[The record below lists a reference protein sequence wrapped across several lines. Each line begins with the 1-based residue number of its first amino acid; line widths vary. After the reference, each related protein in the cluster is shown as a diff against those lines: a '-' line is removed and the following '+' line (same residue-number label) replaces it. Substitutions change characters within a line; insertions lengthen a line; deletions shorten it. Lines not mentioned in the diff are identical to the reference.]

1 MSILVLHKSNVSRRG
16 HLAKAAEYAK
26 RNGDR
31 LLLAVKDPTW
41 EKEFADVVVSVD
53 TSDIEATVAAVR
65 ALAATE
71 PEPLRAVAAFVGHSV
86 PAAAAV
92 AADLGL
98 PFVGE
103 QVARTLRDKYA
114 MREAFSSGN
123 VPQPVHGLAR
133 TLDEAVTQAAR
144 IGFPLVLKPLIDNDS
159 GYFRR
164 VDDVAE
170 LTEYFPVVQRGAWS
184 GIAHN
189 PLYDWMVETYDSA
202 ILLEEYL
209 PGAEVSVESIV
220 VDGRA
225 HVVAIHDKP
234 VPMEG
239 PYFVDVHYATP
250 SRLPA
255 EVQKRIVELTAASHR
270 AVGIETGAVHTEFR
284 IQSDGTPKILETAAR
299 LGGGPVYQSV
309 LLSTGVDMVEAVLDV
324 ASGRTPELT
333 PEPEP
338 TFAGFYLFFAK
349 KAGRISGISG
359 VEEAGR
365 DPRVHEIS
373 LYRKVGD
380 AVDVPPRVWQ
390 SHGHVI
396 FTGILAESPGV
407 HAGDECRDSCRKPRR
422 SRRG

>member
-1 MSILVLHKSNVSRRG
+1 MSILVLHRSNASRRG

-26 RNGDR
+26 RHGDR
-31 LLLAVKDPTW
+31 LLLVVKDPTW
-41 EKEFADVVVSVD
+41 EKGFADVTVSVD
-53 TSDIEATVAAVR
+53 TSDVEATVAAVR
-65 ALAATE
+65 TLAATE
-71 PEPLRAVAAFVGHSV
+71 PEPIRAVVAFVGHSV

-103 QVARTLRDKYA
+103 RTARTVRDKYA
-114 MREAFSSGN
+114 MRRAFAAAN
-123 VPQPVHGLAR
+123 VPQPEHGLAR
-133 TLDEAVTQAAR
+133 TLDEAVAEAAR

-170 LTEYFPVVQRGAWS
+170 LTEHFPVVQRGAWS
-184 GIAHN
+184 GIVHN
-189 PLYDWMVETYDSA
+189 PHYAWMVERYGSA
-202 ILLEEYL
+202 VLLEEYL

-225 HVVAIHDKP
+225 HVIALHDKP
-234 VPMEG
+234 VPAEG

-255 EVQKRIVELTAASHR
+255 EVRERIVELTAASHR
-270 AVGIETGAVHTEFR
+270 AVGIGTGAVHTEFR
-284 IQSDGTPKILETAAR
+284 IGSDGTPKILETAAR

-309 LLSTGVDMVEAVLDV
+309 LLSTGVDLVAAVLDV
-324 ASGRTPELT
+324 ASGRTPDLDPGRAPT
-333 PEPEP
+333 P
-338 TFAGFYLFFAK
+338 AGFYLFFAE
-349 KAGRISGISG
+349 KAGRISRIIG

-365 DPRVHEIS
+365 DPRVRELA

-390 SHGHVI
+390 SHGHVL
-396 FTGILAESPGV
+396 FTADSAEEFV
-407 HAGDECRDSCRKPRR
+407 ETFDELVNSIRIEIE
-422 SRRG
+422 

>member
-1 MSILVLHKSNVSRRG
+1 MSIIVLHKGNASRRS
-16 HLAKAAEYAK
+16 HLEKAAEYAK

-31 LLLAVKDPTW
+31 LLLVMKDPTW
-41 EKEFADVVVSVD
+41 EKEFADALVSVD
-53 TSDIEATVAAVR
+53 TSDVEATVAATR
-65 ALAATE
+65 ALAAAETE
-71 PEPLRAVAAFVGHSV
+71 PIRAVVAFVGHTV
-86 PAAAAV
+86 PAASAV

-98 PFVGE
+98 RFVSE
-103 QVARTLRDKYA
+103 QVARKIRDKYA
-114 MREAFSSGN
+114 MREAFTSGN
-123 VPQPVHGLAR
+123 VPQPVYGLAR
-133 TLDEAVTQAAR
+133 TLEEAATQAAR
-144 IGFPLVLKPLIDNDS
+144 IGFPLVLKPLIDNDT

-164 VDDVAE
+164 VDSMAE

-189 PLYDWMVETYDSA
+189 PLYAWMAETYDSA

-209 PGAEVSVESIV
+209 SGAEVSVESIV

-250 SRLPA
+250 SRLSA
-255 EVQKRIVELTAASHR
+255 EVQERIVELTAASHR
-270 AVGIETGAVHTEFR
+270 AVGIDTGAVHTEFR

-309 LLSTGVDMVEAVLDV
+309 LLSTGVDMVAAVLDV
-324 ASGRTPELT
+324 ASGRTPDLLPKPT
-333 PEPEP
+333 PTP
-338 TFAGFYLFFAK
+338 AGFYLFFAE
-349 KAGRISGISG
+349 KAGRISEIRG

-365 DPRVHEIS
+365 NPCVHEIS
-373 LYRKVGD
+373 LYRKVGES
-380 AVDVPPRVWQ
+380 VDVPPHVWQ

-396 FTGILAESPGV
+396 FTA
-407 HAGDECRDSCRKPRR
+407 DSDNGLVETFEKLVNSIRIEIE
-422 SRRG
+422 

>member
-1 MSILVLHKSNVSRRG
+1 MGILVLHKSNASRRG
-16 HLAKAAEYAK
+16 HLERAAEYAK
-26 RNGDR
+26 SRGER
-31 LLLAVKDPTW
+31 FLLAVKDPTW
-41 EKEFADVVVSVD
+41 EKELADAVVPVD
-53 TSDIEATVAAVR
+53 TSDVGATVAAVR
-65 ALAATE
+65 ALAAAE
-71 PEPLRAVAAFVGHSV
+71 PEPVRAVAAFVGHSV

-103 QVARTLRDKYA
+103 RTARTVRDKYA
-114 MREAFSSGN
+114 MREAFAAGN
-123 VPQPVHGLAR
+123 VPQPAYGLAR
-133 TLDEAVTQAAR
+133 TLDEAVEQAAR
-144 IGFPLVLKPLIDNDS
+144 IGFPLVLKPLVDNDS

-170 LTEYFPVVQRGAWS
+170 LTKHFTAVQRGAWS
-184 GIAHN
+184 GIAHD
-189 PLYDWMVETYDSA
+189 PLYAWAVETYDSA
-202 ILLEEYL
+202 VLLEEYL

-220 VDGRA
+220 VDGHP
-225 HVVAIHDKP
+225 HVVAVHDKP

-255 EVQKRIVELTAASHR
+255 EVRERIAELTAASHR

-284 IQSDGTPKILETAAR
+284 IRSDGTPRILETAAR

-309 LLSTGVDMVEAVLDV
+309 LLSTGIDMVAAVLDV
-324 ASGRTPELT
+324 ASGRTPDLT
-333 PEPEP
+333 PGHGPRP
-338 TFAGFYLFFAK
+338 AGFYLFFAE
-349 KAGRISGISG
+349 KAGRISGIGG
-359 VEEAGR
+359 VEEALR
-365 DPRVHEIS
+365 NPRVHEIS

-396 FTGILAESPGV
+396 FTADSEAEFT
-407 HAGDECRDSCRKPRR
+407 ATFDELVKSIRIETE
-422 SRRG
+422 

>member
-1 MSILVLHKSNVSRRG
+1 MSVLVVHKSNASRRG
-16 HLAKAAEYAK
+16 HLVKAAEYAK
-26 RNGDR
+26 KHGDR
-31 LLLAVKDPTW
+31 FLLVVNDPTW
-41 EKEFADVVVSVD
+41 EHELADVVVSVD

-71 PEPLRAVAAFVGHSV
+71 PEPIRAVAAFAGHGV

-103 QVARTLRDKYA
+103 QVARTVRDKYA
-114 MREAFSSGN
+114 MREAFASQN
-123 VPQPVHGLAR
+123 VPQPAYGLAR
-133 TLDEAVTQAAR
+133 TIDEAVTQAAR

-170 LTEYFPVVQRGAWS
+170 LTEHFPVVQRGAWS
-184 GIAHN
+184 GIAPN
-189 PLYDWMVETYDSA
+189 PLYAWMVETYDSA
-202 ILLEEYL
+202 LLLEEYL
-209 PGAEVSVESIV
+209 PGAEVSVESVV
-220 VDGRA
+220 VDGQA

-234 VPMEG
+234 VPAEG

-250 SRLPA
+250 SRVPA
-255 EVQKRIVELTAASHR
+255 EVRERIVELTAASHR
-270 AVGIETGAVHTEFR
+270 AVGIATGAVHTEFR

-299 LGGGPVYQSV
+299 LGGGPIYQSV
-309 LLSTGVDMVEAVLDV
+309 LLSTGVDMVVAVLDV
-324 ASGRTPELT
+324 ASGRTPDLT
-333 PEPEP
+333 PKSAP
-338 TFAGFYLFFAK
+338 TPAGFYLFFAE

-359 VEEAGR
+359 VDEAGR
-365 DPRVHEIS
+365 NPRVHEIS

-396 FTGILAESPGV
+396 FSA
-407 HAGDECRDSCRKPRR
+407 DSEDGFVETFDALVKSIRIEIE
-422 SRRG
+422 